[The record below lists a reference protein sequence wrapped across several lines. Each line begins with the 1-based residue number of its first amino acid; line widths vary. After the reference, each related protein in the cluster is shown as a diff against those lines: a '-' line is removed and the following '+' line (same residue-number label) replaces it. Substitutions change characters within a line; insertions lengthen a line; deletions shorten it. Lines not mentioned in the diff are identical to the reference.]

1 MWNIKKVMN
10 EKKGPMFWVALVLI
24 SIVALLGALIMFALT
39 NVSRSWKEEVRL
51 SDGSVIVVKRRTVR
65 ERFGELGHHGRVLK
79 QEIEYDKPGGAVHW
93 VGDIDPVI
101 FDFGKDKTYLVA
113 FLSTGEDCKAYGY
126 PANPF
131 IPYEYSVGVWR
142 RIEMSNLP
150 DALAVNLLLNAWN
163 SGGGLITLPIKRRE
177 DFNLPDWFKKFDKN
191 KAHPFNPCPKPE
203 GSLNLQRAK

>member
-1 MWNIKKVMN
+1 MNRHRTAMQLMASKKWIFRLTAIVLGSLVMM
-10 EKKGPMFWVALVLI
+10 GCD
-24 SIVALLGALIMFALT
+24 
-39 NVSRSWKEEVRL
+39 VSRSWKEEVKL
-51 SDGSVIVVKRRTVR
+51 ADGSVIVVKRRMVR
-65 ERFGELGHHGRVLK
+65 ERFGEIGHHGRVLK
-79 QEIEYDKPGGAVHW
+79 QEIEYDKPGGAVRW

-113 FLSTGEDCKAYGY
+113 FLSTGEDCQRYEY

-131 IPYEYSVGVWR
+131 IPYEYSAGVWR

-150 DALAVNLLLNAWN
+150 DALAVNLLRNAWN

-191 KAHPFNPCPKPE
+191 KPHPFNPCPRPE
-203 GSLNLQRAK
+203 GFQYPQRAK